1 MARELKWWLAA
12 ALAAC
17 GVILIGYVAPWAA
30 APRAAARH
38 GQLQPTAARLHEQ
51 VLANEWRKAD
61 LAVRLAR
68 YRIQLEP
75 ELARRRETDQ
85 PGPALIVEAPDSLA
99 AYARDVVRP
108 ALDTVWR
115 QLGLGVNKVGVG
127 VVLDFWRT
135 RSTGTDHTP
144 KVVFGSPGHLLPDST
159 DRTTC
164 VALIPAWHWHQFSER
179 GQNQQLEDRLRGG
192 LGPCAFLAA
201 WGTPGSAVRRWLAR
215 RNYDLATFPGW
226 DRERSMQS
234 QWVSVR
240 LASEANTPPTW
251 YWPAVYGH
259 PITAIGCLAGRA
271 TSCRAAVL
279 SGAGDSF
286 DDSVPR
292 LLSNQGWY
300 WLRNERLVVGDR
312 YLSDVAREVG
322 HERFLRFWNSPEP
335 VDTALAAAL
344 KMPVG
349 EWTRRWERRIVP
361 PLPLGPAAP
370 MGASI
375 LGILLGAAAV
385 FLVARGAARRQ
396 VG

>member
-17 GVILIGYVAPWAA
+17 GVIVIGYVAPWAA
-30 APRAAARH
+30 APMATARR
-38 GQLQPTAARLHEQ
+38 GQLQPTAARLRAEA
-51 VLANEWRKAD
+51 LAEEWRKAD

-75 ELARRRETDQ
+75 ELARRREADQ

-108 ALDTVWR
+108 AVDTVWR
-115 QLGLGVNKVGVG
+115 DLGLGVSKVGVG
-127 VVLDFWRT
+127 VVLDFWR
-135 RSTGTDHTP
+135 SLPTGAEIP
-144 KVVFGSPGHLLPDST
+144 QPVMGSPSRLLPDST

-164 VALIPAWHWHQFSER
+164 VALIPAWYWHRFDTLR
-179 GQNQQLEDRLRGG
+179 NQRVEDRLREG

-201 WGTPGSAVRRWLAR
+201 FGVPGSAVRRWLAR

-226 DRERSMQS
+226 DRERSTQW

-240 LASEANTPPTW
+240 FASEANTPPTW
-251 YWPAVYGH
+251 DWPAVYGH

-292 LLSNQGWY
+292 LLSHQGWG
-300 WLRNERLVVGDR
+300 WVRNERLVVGDR
-312 YLSDVAREVG
+312 YLADVAREVG
-322 HERFLRFWNSPEP
+322 HERFLRFWKSPEP

-349 EWTRRWERRIVP
+349 EWTKRWERRIVP

-370 MGASI
+370 WGASI

-385 FLVARGAARRQ
+385 VLVARGASRRQ